1 MTTNTTIETILNI
14 ETILDSATVDE
25 NNAFCSLFDFVKLNP
40 AVKCR
45 IGDFFNV
52 NYFPKKPNKIK
63 GVKKIIRQD
72 VINISDIYISLSTQ
86 NRVGKQIDHKNVETI
101 SRSIDDDG
109 WDYYTEQ
116 IAVEEGDFTDPETGK
131 KYKYRLVNGH
141 HRLLAIFMKYCTCPV
156 VVVEFEDDY
165 QRELFARITSNRSR
179 TTCVSKPYTFQ
190 DAHYM
195 IKRAQELGRLE
206 NELKDV
212 ESFVK
217 ENLRDLCERKD
228 LSARKVAEMLCSS
241 VGIVFKQH
249 TWTKKTMESVLA
261 EHHSGIDDN
270 GNPYRNYAVQGNFDS
285 NGEMG
290 FACCVDHSS
299 NLDNFSVNY
308 FKALVANE
316 QEFKKNG
323 KKVTNVFSGFQRE
336 NESGL
341 PLDEFKRQC
350 ESALQKRLKEVAEGA
365 ILWYNGEGGR
375 INHKWLACDAETES
389 LDKFY

>member
-1 MTTNTTIETILNI
+1 MTTKTKNPIETF
-14 ETILDSATVDE
+14 LDSNDFDE

-72 VINISDIYISLSTQ
+72 VVNISDIYISLSTQ
-86 NRVGKQIDHKNVETI
+86 NRVGKQIDHKNVEVI
-101 SRSIDDDG
+101 FHSIETDG

-141 HRLLAIFMKYCTCPV
+141 HRLLAIFQKYCTCPV

-165 QRELFARITSNRSR
+165 QRELFARITSNRAR
-179 TTCVSKPYTFQ
+179 TTSVSKPYTFK

-195 IKRAQELGRLE
+195 IKRAQELGRLGDD
-206 NELKDV
+206 LKYV

-217 ENLRDLCERKD
+217 ENLRDLCDRTRC
-228 LSARKVAEMLCSS
+228 SARKLAEMLCSS
-241 VGIVFKQH
+241 VGITFKQH
-249 TWTKKTMESVLA
+249 TWTKETIESVLS
-261 EHHSGIDDN
+261 EHHSGVDED
-270 GNPYRNYAVQGNFDS
+270 GNPYQNYAVQGNFDS

-290 FACCVDHSS
+290 FACCVDHSA
-299 NLDNFSVNY
+299 NLDNFAVNY
-308 FKALVANE
+308 FSSLVENKE
-316 QEFKKNG
+316 DFKTHG
-323 KKVTNVFSGFQRE
+323 KKITNIFSGLQKE
-336 NESGL
+336 NRSGL

-350 ESALQKRLKEVAEGA
+350 ESKLQDRLKLVAEGA
-365 ILWYNGEGGR
+365 LMWYNGEGGR
-375 INHKWLACDAETES
+375 INHKWLACDAQTES
-389 LDKFY
+389 LDKLY